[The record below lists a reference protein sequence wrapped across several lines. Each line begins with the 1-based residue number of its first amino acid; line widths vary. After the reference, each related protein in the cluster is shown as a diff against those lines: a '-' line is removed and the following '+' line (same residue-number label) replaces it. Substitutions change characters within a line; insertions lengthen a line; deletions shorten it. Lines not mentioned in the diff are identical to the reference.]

1 MKHRAEA
8 SSELIDRI
16 KEALG
21 ERVNEVRVTHRL
33 TGSPACL
40 VADEHGMSA
49 HLERILKEAGQEM
62 PNTAPHLEINP
73 THPLVDRLANEQG
86 ETEFADFSQMLF
98 EQAVLAEGGELED
111 PATFVR
117 RMNQMLLAVSRG
129 AA

>member
-73 THPLVDRLANEQG
+73 THPLVGRLANEQG
-86 ETEFADFSQMLF
+86 ETEFADFSQMLV